1 MTIFK
6 KIFSVY
12 LLLIILGFSVGLLGI
27 YHFYRL
33 NQITQSI
40 LAQDI
45 LSKQLETQLMD
56 TFLSQVR
63 YERQYRILGDA
74 ELVKFFDDLARRFQK
89 TLLQLEGIA
98 ADPDQ
103 KEHAVRLRD
112 LHYQYSQLLKPPA
125 GRTLKDTSVSAQ
137 QAERQKVLF
146 NDITQ
151 TLQKMIAESE
161 DQLKAKME
169 KSDMLAQSAIKQTLY
184 ILGSLVLIGLAVA
197 WFSMASTTRFR
208 SPIRPAMISAS
219 PSGLKLRRPPAPANG
234 TREPVWWTEIPPAM
248 PMTLAPP

>member
-45 LSKQLETQLMD
+45 LSKQLQTQLMD

-89 TLLQLEGIA
+89 TLIQLEGIA

-125 GRTLKDTSVSAQ
+125 GRTLKDAAAK
-137 QAERQKVLF
+137 AERQSLF
-146 NDITQ
+146 NMTSERA
-151 TLQKMIAESE
+151 LQKTFESG
-161 DQLKAKME
+161 QLKERWKIRQ
-169 KSDMLAQSAIKQTLY
+169 LAQSAIKQTLLY
-184 ILGSLVLIGLAVA
+184 PGSLSLDWRLLVSARRATHPSKGSGRPPPHFPTEFLIIP
-197 WFSMASTTRFR
+197 FR
-208 SPIRPAMISAS
+208 SIRRMKLECS
-219 PSGLKLRRPPAPANG
+219 PPLSPGWLKNSRRRIG
-234 TREPVWWTEIPPAM
+234 
-248 PMTLAPP
+248 